1 MPFAS
6 KEDMEEDMEEDVYN
20 TRQTLICRIQDR
32 GDDAAWD
39 EFVDIYRR
47 YIYAIIRNMNIS
59 DADADDLVQTVLIKL
74 MDSCAK
80 QDMGEIRRFRSWLST
95 MTRNCVIDFIRKRSA
110 EVERFEMAAK
120 DDAMAYLKD
129 IRLPDIEQIAEREWG
144 VHLANMALENVKP
157 LFSGKAIKVF
167 QLNLDGMEIPQIAK
181 KMNLKENSVYRLRN
195 RVKARLITEIE
206 ELRKELE

>member
-1 MPFAS
+1 MS
-6 KEDMEEDMEEDVYN
+6 GEEYN
-20 TRQTLICRIQDR
+20 TRQTLIRRIRDC
-32 GDDAAWD
+32 GDDEAWE

-59 DADADDLVQTVLIKL
+59 DADAEDLVQMVLIKL
-74 MDSCAK
+74 MDCCSK

-95 MTRNCVIDFIRKRSA
+95 MTRNCVIDFIRKRSV
-110 EVERFEMAAK
+110 ETERFEMAAK
-120 DDAMAYLKD
+120 EDAMAYLKD

-144 VHLANMALENVKP
+144 VHLANMALENIRP

-167 QLNLDGMEIPQIAK
+167 QLNLDGMSIPKIAVE
-181 KMNLKENSVYRLRN
+181 MNLKENSVYRLRN

>member
-1 MPFAS
+1 MD
-6 KEDMEEDMEEDVYN
+6 EYN
-20 TRQTLICRIQDR
+20 TRRTLICRIQDR
-32 GDDAAWD
+32 DDDKAWE
-39 EFVDIYRR
+39 EFFQIYRR

-59 DADADDLVQTVLIKL
+59 EADADDLVQTVLIKL
-74 MDSCAK
+74 MDNCSK
-80 QDMGEIRRFRSWLST
+80 KDLGEIRRFRSWLST

-110 EVERFEMAAK
+110 EVERFGIAVKE
-120 DDAMAYLKD
+120 DAMAYLKD

-144 VHLANMALENVKP
+144 VHLANMALENIKP

-167 QLNLDGMEIPQIAK
+167 QLNLDGMEISKIAQ

-206 ELRKELE
+206 ELRKDLE